1 MNNPEYIVIHHSETR
16 DGGTKDWDA
25 IRRYHKDVKGW
36 RDIGYHYGIEQV
48 GEELTIQYGRTPET
62 VGAHCNEGGMNT
74 KSLGICVVG
83 NFDNKPP
90 TEAILEVL
98 RVLVKS
104 IQDEHNIPANRVLG
118 HKEAQVAM
126 GGVATKT
133 CPGKMLD
140 MDAFRASLEG
150 QNGPITAV

>member
-1 MNNPEYIVIHHSETR
+1 MNSPEYVVIHHSETK
-16 DGGTKDWDA
+16 DGVWKDWDA

-36 RDIGYHYGIEQV
+36 RDIAYHYGIELV
-48 GEELTIQYGRTPET
+48 GTELTLQYGRTPET

-90 TEAILEVL
+90 AESILEML
-98 RVLVKS
+98 RGLVKS
-104 IQDEHNIPANRVLG
+104 IQTQYNIPTNRVLG

-133 CPGKMLD
+133 CPGKMFD